1 MHVLVRHGVAVIVT
15 MALGACSVAEEGPT
29 CSSEAA
35 QSVLTQVLW
44 DSIEQQFSASVGAQ
58 NAKTFMD
65 LARAKMQIHVGGITT
80 TEASKN
86 VRQVSCHATMSS
98 TLPEVPNA
106 DFSLLRTAIANGP
119 GNVRL
124 DDHTL
129 TGSVEYRV
137 QLSDDGTT
145 TRVEARG
152 FRAFTDVVGGVAS
165 ALYINEAQEKAL
177 AAEAAAKGSQPVH
190 TPQPS
195 SATGSTQKSRE
206 PDPNAASAKEY
217 QTVDKLLNEAY
228 QAARAS
234 MTDAQRLT
242 LRDQQRE
249 WIKSRDATCS
259 AERIE
264 ADSKGDISGGTAME
278 TAIIGCKIRLSS
290 ERAQKLLAIK
300 G

>member
-1 MHVLVRHGVAVIVT
+1 MHSLMRRGVAVIVT

-44 DSIEQQFSASVGAQ
+44 DSIEQQFSASAGAQ
-58 NAKTFMD
+58 NAKPFMD
-65 LARAKMQIHVGGITT
+65 AARAKMQIQVSGITT
-80 TEASKN
+80 TEASKDI
-86 VRQVSCHATMSS
+86 RQVRCQATLSS
-98 TLPEVPNA
+98 QLPEVPNA
-106 DFSLLRTAIANGP
+106 DFALLRTAIANEP

-124 DDHTL
+124 DDRTL

-152 FRAFTDVVGGVAS
+152 FRAFTDVVGGVTS
-165 ALYINEAQEKAL
+165 ALYISEAQEKAL
-177 AAEAAAKGSQPVH
+177 AAEKAAKGNQSSPA
-190 TPQPS
+190 TAAS
-195 SATGSTQKSRE
+195 SAPESHE
-206 PDPNAASAKEY
+206 PDPLALAFEGYETA
-217 QTVDKLLNEAY
+217 DKLLNEAY

-234 MTDAQRLT
+234 MADPERTA

-249 WIKSRDATCS
+249 WIKQRDAECS
-259 AERIE
+259 EESIVASYKDG
-264 ADSKGDISGGTAME
+264 APGGS
-278 TAIIGCKIRLSS
+278 AITLEIVGCKTTMTKDRTKQL
-290 ERAQKLLAIK
+290 RTLK